1 MQINVVR
8 ARLFY
13 TKVSIFTHFFGIS
26 AQLIEKKVVILQR
39 ELISGNA
46 GLCVRR
52 VRIYRITH

>member
-1 MQINVVR
+1 MQINSVR

-13 TKVSIFTHFFGIS
+13 TKVSIFTHFFGIC

-46 GLCVRR
+46 GLLE
-52 VRIYRITH
+52 